1 MTDEE
6 RATLQKLLKKQK
18 DELCKD
24 YFNKDW
30 YTPCFTQEAVFNDDD
45 LGHVKIEKCPA
56 AEADGCCVISLLLFN
71 LYRKQMTT
79 AELIRKQEKDQTVY
93 FGKPKNRRW

>member
-56 AEADGCCVISLLLFN
+56 AEADGCCVISFLLFN
-71 LYRKQMTT
+71 LYGERMTAGELVRKC
-79 AELIRKQEKDQTVY
+79 EKDNAGY
-93 FGKPKNRRW
+93 FGKRKSGRW

>member
-1 MTDEE
+1 M
-6 RATLQKLLKKQK
+6 
-18 DELCKD
+18 CKD

-71 LYRKQMTT
+71 LYGKQMTT

>member
-1 MTDEE
+1 M
-6 RATLQKLLKKQK
+6 
-18 DELCKD
+18 
-24 YFNKDW
+24 F
-30 YTPCFTQEAVFNDDD
+30 YTGSGVNDDD
-45 LGHVKIEKCPA
+45 FGHVKIEKCPA

-71 LYRKQMTT
+71 LYGKQMTT